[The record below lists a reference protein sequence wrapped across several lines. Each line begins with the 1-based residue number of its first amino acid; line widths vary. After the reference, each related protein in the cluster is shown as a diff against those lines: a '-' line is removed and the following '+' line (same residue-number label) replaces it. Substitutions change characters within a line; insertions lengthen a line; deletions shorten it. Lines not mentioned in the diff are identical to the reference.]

1 MKLARCAN
9 APSLFPAFVAFVLVA
24 VGWHGYASVLNAGGG
39 SRYFSGRGGI
49 LAAVAGSISMN
60 LFSRAK

>member
-24 VGWHGYASVLNAGGG
+24 VGWHGYASVFNA
-39 SRYFSGRGGI
+39 RE
-49 LAAVAGSISMN
+49 AAPDI
-60 LFSRAK
+60 F